1 MADSFRFYI
10 LGRLPFRQ
18 MVNIAETMSLGI
30 LLVDEGLVP
39 PVILFWQKNL
49 ERPKGVERPCLL
61 TNLFCITVC
70 SVKMNKTSPKV

>member
-1 MADSFRFYI
+1 MHLFTLASAGTGMADSFRFYI

-39 PVILFWQKNL
+39 PVILF
-49 ERPKGVERPCLL
+49 
-61 TNLFCITVC
+61 
-70 SVKMNKTSPKV
+70 